1 MTTSEYTRDELKFRE
16 GLATSLASIDGRL
29 KLLDLKVETVNDLA
43 RIRHRDVAE
52 LAAVVKAH
60 EVKIQ
65 QATGAAKILAAIYA
79 VVITAIG
86 SILYGIAK
94 KLGWH

>member
-1 MTTSEYTRDELKFRE
+1 MTGHTSEDLAFRE
-16 GLATSLASIDGRL
+16 KLAASLASIDGRL
-29 KLLDLKVETVNDLA
+29 KLLDLKVQTVNDLA
-43 RIRHRDVAE
+43 QIRHRDVAE

-65 QATGAAKILAAIYA
+65 QASGAVKILAALYA
-79 VVITAIG
+79 LIAAALG
-86 SILYGIAK
+86 SLCYGVAK